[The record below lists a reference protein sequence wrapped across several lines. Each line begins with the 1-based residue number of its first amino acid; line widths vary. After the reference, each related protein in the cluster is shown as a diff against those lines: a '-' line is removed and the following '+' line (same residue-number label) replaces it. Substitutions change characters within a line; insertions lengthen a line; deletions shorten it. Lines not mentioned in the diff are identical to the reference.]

1 MRVSKGGPFENLDVF
16 WVSIWRVPRAGYV
29 SMLHY
34 YVVMAV
40 NADVREVL
48 RIAGV
53 GTVGVG

>member
-1 MRVSKGGPFENLDVF
+1 
-16 WVSIWRVPRAGYV
+16 
-29 SMLHY
+29 MLHY

-53 GTVGVG
+53 GTVSVGKVMVGAPP